1 MALALFVQNMSIL
14 PRLLSSREENHEM
27 VSVPGGSAGHMSE
40 VVVFTY
46 GPRLNAEPQLFWPCC
61 IDP

>member
-27 VSVPGGSAGHMSE
+27 VSVPGGSAGHMSA
-40 VVVFTY
+40 VAVFTC
-46 GPRLNAEPQLFWPCC
+46 GPR
-61 IDP
+61 